1 MRSLAMKL
9 VDLLLFPLMVI
20 LNVVFADSHVF
31 IRRLR
36 IFFSMAIVTRFVKV
50 KKKTVDFMILAKYL
64 PLVLV
69 LGIASVEKV

>member
-36 IFFSMAIVTRFVKV
+36 IFFSVAIVTRFVKV
-50 KKKTVDFMILAKYL
+50 KK
-64 PLVLV
+64 
-69 LGIASVEKV
+69 

>member
-1 MRSLAMKL
+1 MHLLTVKIRFRKQSQSMRSLAMKL

-36 IFFSMAIVTRFVKV
+36 IFFSVAIVTRFVKV
-50 KKKTVDFMILAKYL
+50 KK
-64 PLVLV
+64 
-69 LGIASVEKV
+69 